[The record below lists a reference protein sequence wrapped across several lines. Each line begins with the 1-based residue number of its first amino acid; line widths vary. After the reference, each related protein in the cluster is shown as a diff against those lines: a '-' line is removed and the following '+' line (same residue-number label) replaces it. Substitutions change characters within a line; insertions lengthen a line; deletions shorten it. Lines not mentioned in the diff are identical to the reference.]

1 MIICR
6 YCNSNIMKTKTIG
19 LLAILP
25 LLMVAIAAD
34 ISQDAFAQKAD
45 GSEGT
50 QSPKSYGSAT
60 DRIVCGDSLCGVSG
74 NESGNIGRA
83 S

>member
-1 MIICR
+1 
-6 YCNSNIMKTKTIG
+6 MKTKTIG

-34 ISQDAFAQKAD
+34 ISQDVFAQKAD
-45 GSEGT
+45 GSPGA

-60 DRIVCGDSLCGVSG
+60 NNIVCGDSLCGTSE
-74 NESGNIGRA
+74 NESGNISRIR
-83 S
+83 

>member
-1 MIICR
+1 
-6 YCNSNIMKTKTIG
+6 MKTKTIG
-19 LLAILP
+19 LFAILP

-45 GSEGT
+45 GSAGT

-60 DRIVCGDSLCGVSG
+60 EKIVCGASLCGVSDS
-74 NESGNIGRA
+74 ESGNIGRA
-83 S
+83 N